1 DISKHKSIGLV
12 LRDLK
17 HPFFSLIVNS
27 VEEKAYQLGYNIFL
41 SNSSGRIEKE
51 ESQISHFENIG
62 VNGLII
68 ASMSLIYRATDNI
81 IKLHKRNFPYVM
93 VSYMEDPEIYYVGT
107 DNEKGAFIATEH
119 LIKLGYENIGYVNGG
134 EGNLLGLVRKKG
146 YEKALKDY
154 KRKIDSKLIFN
165 LPLEGDRFKSGY
177 ELGRNYLKL
186 NPLPDA
192 LFFYSDLAALG
203 FQKGVVDLGLKVP
216 DDVAIV
222 GFDDIDLAKYAS
234 SPLTTIKQNT
244 DKIGELAM
252 VSVINRIEGKVTSIR
267 TILEPELI
275 IRQSCGASIKNKNS
289 VAI

>member
-1 DISKHKSIGLV
+1 
-12 LRDLK
+12 R
-17 HPFFSLIVNS
+17 
-27 VEEKAYQLGYNIFL
+27 
-41 SNSSGRIEKE
+41 
-51 ESQISHFENIG
+51 
-62 VNGLII
+62 
-68 ASMSLIYRATDNI
+68 
-81 IKLHKRNFPYVM
+81 
-93 VSYMEDPEIYYVGT
+93 
-107 DNEKGAFIATEH
+107 
-119 LIKLGYENIGYVNGG
+119 IGYVNGG

-154 KRKIDSKLIFN
+154 KRKMDSKLIFN

-203 FQKGVVDLGLKVP
+203 FQKGVIDLGLKVP
-216 DDVAIV
+216 GDVALV

-252 VSVINRIEGKVTSIR
+252 ESVINRIEGKETPVR

-275 IRQSCGASIKNKNS
+275 IRESCGASVKNKNS